1 MGREWNEHP
10 TENTASKSP
19 HVQVSLSEGDRHV
32 SKRKERGEVCDVFLG
47 VKSREGA
54 LDGKR
59 SVV

>member
-19 HVQVSLSEGDRHV
+19 HVQDSLSEEDRHV
-32 SKRKERGEVCDVFLG
+32 SRRKREVCDVFLG

-54 LDGKR
+54 LEGKR